1 MTEYN
6 LETGRPPADVA
17 VSRLASITARE
28 KAAGK
33 TAFKIIHGYGSS
45 GVGGR
50 IKTETRRWLAGEKAR
65 NKIKT
70 FIPGEDFTIFNPD
83 TLALF
88 SVCPDARRDKDLE
101 RGNMGVTIV
110 VLR

>member
-6 LETGRPPADVA
+6 LESGRPPADVA

-33 TAFKIIHGYGSS
+33 KAFKIIHGYGSS

-50 IKTETRRWLAGEKAR
+50 IRTEVRRWLAGEKAR
-65 NKIKT
+65 KKIKAY
-70 FIPGEDFTIFNPD
+70 IPGEDFTIFNAD

-88 SVCPDARRDKDLE
+88 SVFPEARRDKDLE
-101 RGNMGVTIV
+101 RGNMGVTII
-110 VLR
+110 VL

>member
-6 LETGRPPADVA
+6 LESGRPPADIA

-28 KAAGK
+28 KAGGK
-33 TAFKIIHGYGSS
+33 KAFKIIHGYGSS

-50 IKTETRRWLAGEKAR
+50 IRTEVRRWLTGEKAR
-65 NKIKT
+65 KKIKT
-70 FIPGEDFTIFNPD
+70 FIPGEDFTIFNTD

-88 SVCPDARRDKDLE
+88 SVFPEARRDKDLE
-101 RGNMGVTIV
+101 RGNMGVTII
-110 VLR
+110 VL